1 MTQDMS
7 TNLSTL
13 LADLVM
19 MRKFVDRS
27 GIPTCLVHKTERK
40 PLLML
45 RRAVEK
51 HDHVL
56 GIEDAD
62 AFDTYKDEIRDSFF
76 SYMSN
81 KNEMQNVL
89 MLENKQN
96 KIFNFICET
105 MPSFPNMEN
114 FETLTN
120 RQFWWLFLYRCMTA
134 KIEGMR
140 MGCYL
145 AEAVM
150 YLKVLP
156 GKNSNSL
163 SFLRKL

>member
-1 MTQDMS
+1 MS

-19 MRKFVDRS
+19 MRKFVDHS
-27 GIPTCLVHKTERK
+27 GIPASLVHKTERK

-45 RRAVEK
+45 RRAVAK
-51 HDHVL
+51 HDKIL
-56 GIEDAD
+56 GTEDAD

-76 SYMSN
+76 WCMSN
-81 KNEMQNVL
+81 AQEMQNML
-89 MLENKQN
+89 MMENKQN
-96 KIFNFICET
+96 STFNIICNT
-105 MPSFPNMEN
+105 MLCFPNMEN

-134 KIEGMR
+134 KIQSRRLGF
-140 MGCYL
+140 YL

-150 YLKVLP
+150 YLD
-156 GKNSNSL
+156 
-163 SFLRKL
+163 FLRGRDMNSVNFWQEV